1 MLSRGFPFIIN
12 VCDFSTLCL
21 PHSLFF
27 LNVKVAEA
35 PLGSCVCVGGYFLLT
50 LPSRVWPM
58 HVNSFRSFSLWWKGT
73 PVGAE
78 IRLLSGKSVLKT
90 V

>member
-1 MLSRGFPFIIN
+1 MLSRGFPFTTN

-21 PHSLFF
+21 SHSLFF

-35 PLGSCVCVGGYFLLT
+35 PLGSCVCVGGYFC
-50 LPSRVWPM
+50 LPSPLGSGPCTSILLEV
-58 HVNSFRSFSLWWKGT
+58 SLWWKGT